1 MPHFE
6 SGHMSRFELLF
17 CQRLKKKRFT
27 LFRFTA
33 SKNRSV
39 AISARAGLLTCTPCS
54 MAVIPVASGRFE
66 RLKEVALAYA
76 FALKIA
82 GLGGEQA

>member
-1 MPHFE
+1 
-6 SGHMSRFELLF
+6 MSRFELLF

-39 AISARAGLLTCTPCS
+39 AISTRDFLAQTCTPCS